1 MKTRKSERWALRE
14 PQVRVQRGVRTPAR
28 YMHTING
35 RPGSYD
41 GEQIRYA
48 TRSSPVKLHETL
60 RQIRR
65 QEAMTKK
72 WRTSKGFDNTA
83 QYGYQRVLVS

>member
-1 MKTRKSERWALRE
+1 MRKKNTQLTGA
-14 PQVRVQRGVRTPAR
+14 PAVVMQRRVRTPAR

-41 GEQIRYA
+41 GEQICYA

-65 QEAMTKK
+65 QEVMSKK
-72 WRTSKGFDNTA
+72 FRTSKGFDNTA